1 MTGFCISFPEL
12 QLFLDGGHD
21 HVEHLVSILLLCVD
35 SPSMSPESSQEEG
48 RGQGG
53 GGGGGR
59 AEVVQLPQELQ
70 ETSSD
75 SASISF

>member
-12 QLFLDGGHD
+12 QLLLDGGHD
-21 HVEHLVSILLLCVD
+21 HVEHLVSILLLRVY
-35 SPSMSPESSQEEG
+35 PPAMGPQSSQEE
-48 RGQGG
+48 RRRQRG